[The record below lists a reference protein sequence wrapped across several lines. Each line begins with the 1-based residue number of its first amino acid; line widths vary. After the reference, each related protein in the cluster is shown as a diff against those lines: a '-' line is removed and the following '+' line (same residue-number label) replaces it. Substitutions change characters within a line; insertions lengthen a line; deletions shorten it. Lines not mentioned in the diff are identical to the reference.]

1 MGSAIELG
9 WMKAFGES
17 EEIPI
22 NERFYTGGPTSL
34 RAFGYQMVGPL
45 DANGEPLGGRLKL
58 VWNLI
63 ELRRS
68 LYRMVGAV
76 CFVEAGNV
84 WPDIESVKMSDLRVG
99 VGTGLRVNSPLGIL
113 RLDCGIN
120 VDRRSDESKLKWSL
134 SIGQAF

>member
-1 MGSAIELG
+1 
-9 WMKAFGES
+9 
-17 EEIPI
+17 
-22 NERFYTGGPTSL
+22 
-34 RAFGYQMVGPL
+34 
-45 DANGEPLGGRLKL
+45 
-58 VWNLI
+58 
-63 ELRRS
+63 
-68 LYRMVGAV
+68 MVGAV